1 MALVI
6 RVMGIV
12 GDTEPAR
19 GLGENLLT
27 QAKVVFLY
35 LKMIALPIGLSID
48 HVAPTLTSPLQPIAL
63 VSILGVIALV
73 GASLFLARKAPI
85 VTFGI
90 WWPLIAL
97 VPTSTLIALKLVMNE
112 QRLYAAAVG
121 VLLIAGAGFATV
133 LSKADEAER
142 RRLGRAAICLFVAI
156 LAIFS
161 ALTIRR
167 NVEWRDPR
175 SLWMSALEEYPD
187 SMRANAQIASQYL
200 KMDRPEAA
208 LPHAEKAVEAG
219 PDVVETQ
226 ITLARALSGIGSHKQ
241 ALTHARV
248 AVDLD
253 PDSSDARSCLGAI
266 HARLERW
273 DEAETAWRTALE
285 LNPNNEDARFNLE
298 RLRAMREDNP
308 PSP

>member
-1 MALVI
+1 
-6 RVMGIV
+6 
-12 GDTEPAR
+12 
-19 GLGENLLT
+19 
-27 QAKVVFLY
+27 
-35 LKMIALPIGLSID
+35 
-48 HVAPTLTSPLQPIAL
+48 
-63 VSILGVIALV
+63 
-73 GASLFLARKAPI
+73 
-85 VTFGI
+85 
-90 WWPLIAL
+90 
-97 VPTSTLIALKLVMNE
+97 MNE
-112 QRLYAAAVG
+112 QRLYTAAVG
-121 VLLIAGAGFATV
+121 VLLISGAGFATV
-133 LSKADEAER
+133 LSKADEAGR
-142 RRLGRAAICLFVAI
+142 RRLRQAAVCCLVAI

-208 LPHAEKAVEAG
+208 LPYAEKAVEAG

-253 PDSSDARSCLGAI
+253 PGSSDARSCLGAI

-308 PSP
+308 PSL